1 MYKYEE
7 MKKEVFTETGFRMID
22 DIRKNISGRNVFDT
36 SELIKGICGDSFQTL
51 ACIDWLVEN
60 NEIELI
66 FDKCARNYWVYRRK
80 YEFQ

>member
-22 DIRKNISGRNVFDT
+22 DIRKNIAGRNAFDT
-36 SELIKGICGDSFQTL
+36 AELIKGICGDSFQTL

-80 YEFQ
+80 V